1 MMTFTVTFYSGSKQT
16 FTGQFS
22 YDASAVL
29 RVTSD
34 GKQTHY
40 APQAWVSV
48 EHDAPDNRVSGQ

>member
-1 MMTFTVTFYSGSKQT
+1 MTTFTVTTSDGTEQT
-16 FTGQFS
+16 FTGSFN

-40 APQAWVSV
+40 APTAWISV
-48 EHDAPDNRVSGQ
+48 VEDAPDNRVSGF